1 MKYPPVEIRIILSS
15 SSTRQ
20 TDHVVSVKVMPNG
33 YVWGYND
40 PTVSA
45 YHLLELESVDDV
57 LRQFDIMVSGLTFD
71 IDPYR
76 SLQFNVPALPP
87 VMVYVRDLQMH
98 LTSIKKMLQN
108 ALVRVPQA
116 MTQKEADEYMEQDD
130 DEEDEEAEEADDEAE
145 DDEAEYADMPPLVA
159 LNEPP
164 RHGYFTRLQER
175 LQATNN
181 VGTHTYFS

>member
-15 SSTRQ
+15 SSSRQ
-20 TDHVVSVKVMPNG
+20 SDHVVTVKVMPNG
-33 YVWGYND
+33 YIWGYND

-45 YHLLELESVDDV
+45 YHLLELKSVDEV

-71 IDPYR
+71 IDPFR

-87 VMVYVRDLQMH
+87 VMVFVRDLH
-98 LTSIKKMLQN
+98 LHVASIKKMLQN

-116 MTQKEADEYMEQDD
+116 MTQDEANEYMEQD
-130 DEEDEEAEEADDEAE
+130 EDEDADDEAE
-145 DDEAEYADMPPLVA
+145 EEDEYANMPPLVA
-159 LNEPP
+159 LNESPA
-164 RHGYFTRLQER
+164 RHGYFTRFQER
-175 LQATNN
+175 LQAGNN